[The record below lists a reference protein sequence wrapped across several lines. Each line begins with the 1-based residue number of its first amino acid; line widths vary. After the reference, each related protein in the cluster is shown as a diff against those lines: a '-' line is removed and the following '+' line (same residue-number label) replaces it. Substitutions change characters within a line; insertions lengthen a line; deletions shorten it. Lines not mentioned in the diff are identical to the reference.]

1 LHILAAC
8 GRAGRLDTFGPALVS
23 NTRASVWLP
32 AASQPGAWV
41 FAILYAVES
50 FSRATLVSIVP
61 IQAYDLL
68 QSKQA
73 VSVLFFGVG
82 VFGMAATLCAPVL
95 FQRFRRRT
103 VYAAGALFLVAAC
116 ACFTT
121 YTLPGQAAGMFLRI
135 LGAGTLN
142 ITLSLFIMEF
152 IPKHGF
158 VRSESLRLAL
168 ATLAWTVGPWLG
180 VFLYV
185 RYGHVAP
192 YLWSAAWAIVLI
204 GIFFWFRL
212 SGRKAIAP
220 GNLRPANPLANI
232 RRFVAQPRMRLAWLI
247 AFGRSCYWGTF
258 YIYAPILMVAT
269 GEGKLSGGLVVS
281 LGNALL
287 AFAISWGRLGSRIG
301 VRRVVVLSFA
311 AAAGL
316 AILAGMAG
324 ERHPWIAALLLLAG
338 VNFAVA
344 LDAVGGAPFLRAV
357 HSYERPQMTAVYRTN
372 LDLSDLLPALIYSI
386 ILGFAG
392 LGAVFATLGVFCA
405 FCAAVSWRH
414 LPRSM

>member
-1 LHILAAC
+1 M
-8 GRAGRLDTFGPALVS
+8 
-23 NTRASVWLP
+23 
-32 AASQPGAWV
+32 

-50 FSRATLVSIVP
+50 FSRASLVSIVP

-68 QSKQA
+68 HTKQG
-73 VSVLFFGVG
+73 VSILFFAVG
-82 VFGMAATLCAPVL
+82 AFGMVATLCAPIL
-95 FQRFRRRT
+95 FQRLRRRS
-103 VYAAGALFLVAAC
+103 VYVAGALFLVVAS
-116 ACFTT
+116 ACFAT
-121 YTLPGQAAGMFLRI
+121 YTLPGQVAGMFLRI

-142 ITLSLFIMEF
+142 IALSLYIMEV
-152 IPKHGF
+152 IPKQGF

-168 ATLAWTVGPWLG
+168 ATLAWTLGPWLG
-180 VFLYV
+180 VWLYV
-185 RYGHVAP
+185 RFGHVAP
-192 YLWSAAWAIVLI
+192 YLWSAAWALLLI
-204 GIFFWFRL
+204 GIFFAFRL
-212 SGRKAIAP
+212 TGRKAVV
-220 GNLRPANPLANI
+220 PARFQPASPIANI
-232 RRFVAQPRMRLAWLI
+232 RRFLAQPRMRLAWLI

-287 AFAISWGRLGSRIG
+287 AFAIGWGRLGSRIG

-311 AAAGL
+311 CAAAL
-316 AILAGMAG
+316 AVLAGLAG
-324 ERHPWIAALLLLAG
+324 ERHPWIAALFLLTG

-357 HSYERPQMTAVYRTN
+357 HAYERPQMTAVYRTN

-392 LGAVFATLGVFCA
+392 LGAVFAALGAFCA
-405 FCAAVSWRH
+405 FCAYVSWRH